1 MSGEGRCHPMPSI
14 WTRPCL
20 LSSVLFSSAVV
31 ELQTCLLLLLFLLH
45 DTVSAQW
52 NIGLGWLW
60 GVSHWQVH
68 WASWSYFH
76 RSIDVSSIC
85 FCAFHTTSS
94 AFHTHL
100 TSALQAAGVG
110 CAAWSLALEL
120 SMRTSLVMF
129 LLFLL
134 LAKCHTLFKC
144 ISIYT
149 CMNLNVLLFIIYFV
163 LCLLDC

>member
-1 MSGEGRCHPMPSI
+1 MPSI

-20 LSSVLFSSAVV
+20 LSSVLYSSAVA
-31 ELQTCLLLLLFLLH
+31 ESQTCLLLFLLH
-45 DTVSAQW
+45 DPVSAQW
-52 NIGLGWLW
+52 YIGLSWLW

-110 CAAWSLALEL
+110 CVAWSLALEL
-120 SMRTSLVMF
+120 SMRTLLVMF
-129 LLFLL
+129 LTVA

-144 ISIYT
+144 IFIYT
-149 CMNLNVLLFIIYFV
+149 CMNLIAPLFIIYFV
-163 LCLLDC
+163 VCLLDC